1 MTKFTIVRRVLVE
14 EIYEVVS
21 SNPVEAIELAK
32 QGEGLQESFKVEDGS
47 YRIENSEPGFER

>member
-1 MTKFTIVRRVLVE
+1 MLKFTIVRRVLVE
-14 EIYEVVS
+14 EIYEVVA

-47 YRIENSEPGFER
+47 YRIENSKPGFER

>member
-14 EIYEVVS
+14 EIYEVVA

-32 QGEGLQESFKVEDGS
+32 QGEGLQESVPFGAQLT
-47 YRIENSEPGFER
+47 